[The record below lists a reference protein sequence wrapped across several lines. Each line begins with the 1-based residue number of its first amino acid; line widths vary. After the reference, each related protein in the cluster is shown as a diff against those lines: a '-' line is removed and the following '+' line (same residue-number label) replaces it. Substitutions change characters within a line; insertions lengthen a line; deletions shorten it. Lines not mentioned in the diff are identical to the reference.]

1 MTDKNMRTLS
11 DDDFERT
18 LTESISKLPPAD
30 IVSAVTPW
38 KSAMNVIL
46 FGLVVVPS
54 DTDVIIMGIKAVLL
68 FDGFAAVRRT
78 NRFFRASFI
87 LSLFTVIY
95 TAVYL
100 LLNGI
105 GVELRFTSAAFVID
119 FPKLESIL
127 EVVSEVTDIVLF
139 VLFWLG
145 LRQICKSHG
154 LSFNAKPAAALAALY
169 AVTFCIGLF
178 RLPVTGFAAALVLI
192 AVFLFIIYG
201 VYRLVDGIGNF
212 AYDIVPDFSRI
223 GRIKRDGAIIILFAA
238 CIFVPGWV
246 M

>member
-18 LTESISKLPPAD
+18 LTESVSKLPPAD

-38 KSAMNVIL
+38 KSAMNIIL

-68 FDGFAAVRRT
+68 FDGFASVRRT
-78 NRFFRASFI
+78 NRFFKVSFI

-105 GVELRFTSAAFVID
+105 GVELRFTSRAFDPSMWDTAFEMIS
-119 FPKLESIL
+119 SI
-127 EVVSEVTDIVLF
+127 TDIVLF

-212 AYDIVPDFSRI
+212 AYDIVPDFSKM
-223 GRIKRDGAIIILFAA
+223 GRIRRDGAIIILFAA
-238 CIFVPGWV
+238 CLFVPGWV

>member
-18 LTESISKLPPAD
+18 LTESVSKLPPAD

-38 KSAMNVIL
+38 KSAMNIIL

-68 FDGFAAVRRT
+68 FDGFASVRRT
-78 NRFFRASFI
+78 NRFFKVSFI

-105 GVELRFTSAAFVID
+105 GVELRFTSRTFDPSMWDTAFEMVS
-119 FPKLESIL
+119 SI
-127 EVVSEVTDIVLF
+127 TDIVLF

-192 AVFLFIIYG
+192 TVFLFIIYG

-212 AYDIVPDFSRI
+212 AYDIVPDFSKM
-223 GRIKRDGAIIILFAA
+223 GRIRRDGAIIILFAA
-238 CIFVPGWV
+238 CLFVPGWV

>member
-1 MTDKNMRTLS
+1 MADKNMRTLS

-18 LTESISKLPPAD
+18 LTESVSKIPPAD

-38 KSAMNVIL
+38 KSAMNIIL

-68 FDGFAAVRRT
+68 FDGFASVRRT
-78 NRFFRASFI
+78 NRFFKASFI

-100 LLNGI
+100 LLQ
-105 GVELRFTSAAFVID
+105 GVSVGLRFTSRAFDPSMWNGAFEMIS
-119 FPKLESIL
+119 SI
-127 EVVSEVTDIVLF
+127 TDIVLF
-139 VLFWLG
+139 ALFWLG
-145 LRQICKSHG
+145 LRQICKTHG
-154 LSFNAKPAAALAALY
+154 LSFNAKPAAALAVLY
-169 AVTFCIGLF
+169 AITFCIGLF

-192 AVFLFIIYG
+192 AVFLFVIYG

-238 CIFVPGWV
+238 CLFVPGWV

>member
-38 KSAMNVIL
+38 KSAMNIIL

-68 FDGFAAVRRT
+68 FDGFASVRRT
-78 NRFFRASFI
+78 NRFFKVSFI

-105 GVELRFTSAAFVID
+105 GVELRFTSRAFDPLMWDTAFEMI
-119 FPKLESIL
+119 
-127 EVVSEVTDIVLF
+127 SEVTDIVLF

-145 LRQICKSHG
+145 LRQICKDHE

-212 AYDIVPDFSRI
+212 AYDIVPDFSKM
-223 GRIKRDGAIIILFAA
+223 GRIRRDGAIIILFAA
-238 CIFVPGWV
+238 CLFVPGWV

>member
-38 KSAMNVIL
+38 KSAMNIIL

-68 FDGFAAVRRT
+68 FDGFASVRRT

-100 LLNGI
+100 LLQ
-105 GVELRFTSAAFVID
+105 GVSAGLRFTSRAFDPSVWNGAFEMIS
-119 FPKLESIL
+119 SI
-127 EVVSEVTDIVLF
+127 TDIVLF

-145 LRQICKSHG
+145 LRQICKNHG

-212 AYDIVPDFSRI
+212 AYDIVPDFSKM
-223 GRIKRDGAIIILFAA
+223 GRIRRDGAIIILFAA
-238 CIFVPGWV
+238 CLFVPGWV

>member
-68 FDGFAAVRRT
+68 FDGFASVRRT
-78 NRFFRASFI
+78 NRFFKVSFI

-105 GVELRFTSAAFVID
+105 GVELRFTSRAFDPLMWDTAFEMI
-119 FPKLESIL
+119 
-127 EVVSEVTDIVLF
+127 SEVTDIVLF

-145 LRQICKSHG
+145 LRQICKDHE

-212 AYDIVPDFSRI
+212 AYDIVPDFSKM
-223 GRIKRDGAIIILFAA
+223 GRIRRDGAIIILFAA
-238 CIFVPGWV
+238 CLCVPGWV

>member
-38 KSAMNVIL
+38 KSAMNIIL

-68 FDGFAAVRRT
+68 FDGFASVRRT
-78 NRFFRASFI
+78 NRFFKVSFI

-100 LLNGI
+100 LLQ
-105 GVELRFTSAAFVID
+105 GVSAGLRFTSRAFDPSMWDTAFEMIS
-119 FPKLESIL
+119 SI
-127 EVVSEVTDIVLF
+127 TDVVLF
-139 VLFWLG
+139 ALFWLG
-145 LRQICKSHG
+145 LRQICKTHE

-178 RLPVTGFAAALVLI
+178 RLPITGFAAALVLI
-192 AVFLFIIYG
+192 AVFLFVIYG

-212 AYDIVPDFSRI
+212 AYDIVPDFSKM
-223 GRIKRDGAIIILFAA
+223 GRIRRDGAIIILFAA

>member
-18 LTESISKLPPAD
+18 LTESVSKIPPAD

-38 KSAMNVIL
+38 KSAMNIIL

-68 FDGFAAVRRT
+68 FDGFASVRRT
-78 NRFFRASFI
+78 NRFFKASFI

-95 TAVYL
+95 TAIYL
-100 LLNGI
+100 LLQ
-105 GVELRFTSAAFVID
+105 GVSVGLRFTSRAFDPSMWNGTFEIIS
-119 FPKLESIL
+119 SI
-127 EVVSEVTDIVLF
+127 TDIVLF

-145 LRQICKSHG
+145 LRQICKTHG
-154 LSFNAKPAAALAALY
+154 LSFNAKPAAALAVLY
-169 AVTFCIGLF
+169 AITFCIGLF

-192 AVFLFIIYG
+192 AVFLFVIYG

-238 CIFVPGWV
+238 CLFVPGWV

>member
-1 MTDKNMRTLS
+1 MADKNMRTLS

-18 LTESISKLPPAD
+18 LTESVSKLPPAD

-38 KSAMNVIL
+38 KSAMNIIL

-68 FDGFAAVRRT
+68 FDGFASVRRT
-78 NRFFRASFI
+78 NRFFKASFI

-100 LLNGI
+100 LLQ
-105 GVELRFTSAAFVID
+105 GVSAGLRFTSRAFYPSMWNGAFEMIS
-119 FPKLESIL
+119 SI
-127 EVVSEVTDIVLF
+127 TDIVLF

-145 LRQICKSHG
+145 LRQICKTHG
-154 LSFNAKPAAALAALY
+154 LSFNVKPAAALAALF

-178 RLPVTGFAAALVLI
+178 RLPVTGFTAALVLI
-192 AVFLFIIYG
+192 AVVLFIIYG

-212 AYDIVPDFSRI
+212 AYDIVPDFSKM
-223 GRIKRDGAIIILFAA
+223 GRIRRDGAIIILFAA
-238 CIFVPGWV
+238 CLFVPGWV

>member
-1 MTDKNMRTLS
+1 MTDKKMRTLS

-18 LTESISKLPPAD
+18 LTESVSKLPPAD

-38 KSAMNVIL
+38 KSAMNIIL

-68 FDGFAAVRRT
+68 FDGFASVRRT
-78 NRFFRASFI
+78 NRFFKASFI

-95 TAVYL
+95 TAIYL
-100 LLNGI
+100 LLQ
-105 GVELRFTSAAFVID
+105 GVSVGLRFTSRAFDPSMWNGAFEIIS
-119 FPKLESIL
+119 SI
-127 EVVSEVTDIVLF
+127 TDIVLF

-145 LRQICKSHG
+145 LRQICKTHG
-154 LSFNAKPAAALAALY
+154 LSFNAKPAAALAVLY
-169 AVTFCIGLF
+169 AITFCIGLF
-178 RLPVTGFAAALVLI
+178 RLPITGFAAALVLI
-192 AVFLFIIYG
+192 AVFLFVIYG

-223 GRIKRDGAIIILFAA
+223 GRIRRDGAIIILFAA
-238 CIFVPGWV
+238 CLFVPGWV

>member
-38 KSAMNVIL
+38 KSAMNIIL

-68 FDGFAAVRRT
+68 FDGFASVRRT
-78 NRFFRASFI
+78 NRFFKVSFI

-105 GVELRFTSAAFVID
+105 GVELRFTSRAFDPSMWDTAFEMIS
-119 FPKLESIL
+119 SI
-127 EVVSEVTDIVLF
+127 TDIVLF

-212 AYDIVPDFSRI
+212 AYDIVPDFSKM
-223 GRIKRDGAIIILFAA
+223 GRIRRDGAIIILFAA
-238 CIFVPGWV
+238 CLFVPGWV

>member
-1 MTDKNMRTLS
+1 MTDKKMRTLS

-18 LTESISKLPPAD
+18 LTESVSKLPPAD

-38 KSAMNVIL
+38 KSAMNIIL

-68 FDGFAAVRRT
+68 FDGFTSVRRT
-78 NRFFRASFI
+78 NRFFKASFI

-95 TAVYL
+95 TAIYL
-100 LLNGI
+100 LLQ
-105 GVELRFTSAAFVID
+105 GVSVGLRFTSRAFDPSMWNGAFEIIS
-119 FPKLESIL
+119 SI
-127 EVVSEVTDIVLF
+127 TDIVLF

-145 LRQICKSHG
+145 LRQICKTHG
-154 LSFNAKPAAALAALY
+154 LSFNAKPAAALAVLY
-169 AVTFCIGLF
+169 AITFCIGLF
-178 RLPVTGFAAALVLI
+178 RLPITGFAAALVLI
-192 AVFLFIIYG
+192 AVFLFVIYG
-201 VYRLVDGIGNF
+201 VYRLVDDIGNF

-223 GRIKRDGAIIILFAA
+223 GRIRRDGAIIILFAA
-238 CIFVPGWV
+238 CLFVPGWV

>member
-18 LTESISKLPPAD
+18 LTESVSKLPPAD

-38 KSAMNVIL
+38 KSAMNIIL

-68 FDGFAAVRRT
+68 FDGFASVRRT
-78 NRFFRASFI
+78 NRFFKVSFI

-105 GVELRFTSAAFVID
+105 GVELRFTSRAFDPSMWDTAFEMIS
-119 FPKLESIL
+119 SI
-127 EVVSEVTDIVLF
+127 TDIVLF

-169 AVTFCIGLF
+169 AITFCIGLF

-212 AYDIVPDFSRI
+212 AYDIVPDFSKM
-223 GRIKRDGAIIILFAA
+223 GRIRRDGAIIILFAA
-238 CIFVPGWV
+238 CLFVPGWV